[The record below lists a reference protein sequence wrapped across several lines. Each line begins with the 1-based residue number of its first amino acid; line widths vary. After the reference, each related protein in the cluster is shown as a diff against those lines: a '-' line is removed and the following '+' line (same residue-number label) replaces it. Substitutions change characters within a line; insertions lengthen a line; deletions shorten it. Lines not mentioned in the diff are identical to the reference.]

1 MLKELRERVK
11 QALGMGPK
19 QRARLYHVRS
29 ADEVAGLAELLHG
42 PAGLAAGRVAEEI
55 EALRALPQS
64 SLYLQIQHPG
74 KEPFEV
80 QFLPAHDGRLSLR
93 LTVDAK
99 RLEWGYTF
107 PDDLPPGERGDD
119 DAPPPPPPAAP
130 PAPQPEVIAMCVTN
144 GHEPKYT
151 VKVPPSI
158 AHASLVARERVVAS
172 AIPLAGATEAVKVR
186 VS

>member
-1 MLKELRERVK
+1 MLKGLRERVR

-29 ADEVAGLAELLHG
+29 ADEVAGLAALLHV
-42 PAGLAAGRVAEEI
+42 PAGLTAGHVAEEI

-80 QFLPAHDGRLSLR
+80 QFLPGHDGRLSLR

-107 PDDLPPGERGDD
+107 PDDLPSGERGE
-119 DAPPPPPPAAP
+119 DAAPPPPPAAP
-130 PAPQPEVIAMCVTN
+130 PAPQPEVIALCVTN

-151 VKVPPSI
+151 VKVPPTI
-158 AHASLVARERVVAS
+158 AHASLVARGRVVAS

-186 VS
+186 VT